1 MATEQK
7 DFSEKANEIIERFS
21 TNGHNFSEVINKIIE
36 GVEPIILKMYE
47 VMRPVIL
54 IREYEHEIQKMEQ
67 LIEYTRHSKKRNKH
81 IRHLERLQAELSGL
95 YKEVEE

>member
-1 MATEQK
+1 MTEQK
-7 DFSEKANEIIERFS
+7 NFSEIANEIIERFS
-21 TNGHNFSEVINKIIE
+21 TNGHDFSEVVNKIIG
-36 GVEPIILKMYE
+36 GVEPIISKMYE

-54 IREYEHEIQKMEQ
+54 IREYEREIQKMEK

-81 IRHLERLQAELSGL
+81 IRHLKCMQAELSGL